1 MDEITYESIDEIMNK
16 LVELE
21 KGLIVLRHQEFELS
35 KPLQEVR
42 YKITQVKS
50 EISILNKQYWQT
62 RG

>member
-42 YKITQVKS
+42 YKIPQVKS

>member
-1 MDEITYESIDEIMNK
+1 MDELTYESTDEIMNK

-21 KGLIVLRHQEFELS
+21 KGLIILRQQEFEFS

-50 EISILNKQYWQT
+50 EISILNRQYWQT

>member
-62 RG
+62 RR